1 MEEPLASN
9 SVARAKLRE
18 LARQAEEI
26 AVILEEAGHQH
37 LPGELQRI
45 SRLIV
50 DVQRALERVGGNTLI
65 R

>member
-1 MEEPLASN
+1 MEEPLAS
-9 SVARAKLRE
+9 SSIARAKLRE

-26 AVILEEAGHQH
+26 AVILEEAGHPT

-50 DVQRALERVGGNTLI
+50 GVRRALEQVGGNTLNP
-65 R
+65 

>member
-1 MEEPLASN
+1 MEEPLAS
-9 SVARAKLRE
+9 SSIARAKLRE

-26 AVILEEAGHQH
+26 AVILEEAGHQN

-50 DVQRALERVGGNTLI
+50 DVRRALERVGGNTLI